1 MNQYYLIAQLPSL
14 DFLSDSAPLPITEEC
29 FYELCNRFLGK
40 KAFEELSKLSLMPS
54 RKPSKSSSALI
65 RAWNDGERSLRLNLA
80 KVRAEKLKK
89 SFDEDIDED
98 DRLMQVAKTAVSYTD
113 PLEAEKYLNGYR
125 MGFLESL
132 KPADNFSEDS
142 LYLYALKLKLLNRI
156 RQFDEAKGEA
166 AYNNIYDSI
175 INGDRPEV
183 IK

>member
-14 DFLSDSAPLPITEEC
+14 DFLSDTAPLPITEER
-29 FYELCNRFLGK
+29 FHELCSRFLGK
-40 KAFEELSKLSLMPS
+40 KALEELNRLSLMPP
-54 RKPSKSSSALI
+54 REPKKSSSAVI
-65 RAWNDGERSLRLNLA
+65 RAWNEGERSLRLNLA

-89 SFDEDIDED
+89 SFDGKADED
-98 DRLMQVAKTAVSYTD
+98 DKLIQVAKTAISYTD

-132 KPADNFSEDS
+132 KPADGFSEDS

-156 RQFDEAKGEA
+156 RAFDEAKGEA
-166 AYNNIYDSI
+166 AYKNIYDSI

-183 IK
+183 TQ